1 VPTFRSFWYGD
12 QLPTYQRLAM
22 KSFVDFGH
30 TYELFTYRKFD
41 VPDGVTLRDASE
53 ILPET
58 RVFFY
63 GDQAGTGRGSVSA
76 FSNLFRYHLL
86 KRFGDWWV
94 DADVVCLSD
103 KIPSDEIFMGWEYED
118 LVGTALL
125 KFPASHPLLSA
136 LVDAA
141 ERNGR
146 EVDWGASGP
155 NLLTRLVQE
164 QSLLHLLAPQPF
176 AYPVQSRDALHVLM
190 PAQTESVRERVRGSP
205 FLHLWNEI
213 FRRAVVFTWMAPPPG
228 SFVGELFERHG
239 ISFGGAMTYTADQI
253 TRLNENYYRFTLSDW
268 DRKQIVLAHN
278 ELKRERELTAALRHE
293 LETACEQF
301 RALADESAQF
311 RQQIEDL
318 RNSRSWRATSMLR
331 SMGRYARSL
340 RSRLP

>member
-1 VPTFRSFWYGD
+1 
-12 QLPTYQRLAM
+12 
-22 KSFVDFGH
+22 
-30 TYELFTYRKFD
+30 
-41 VPDGVTLRDASE
+41 
-53 ILPET
+53 
-58 RVFFY
+58 
-63 GDQAGTGRGSVSA
+63 
-76 FSNLFRYHLL
+76 
-86 KRFGDWWV
+86 
-94 DADVVCLSD
+94 
-103 KIPSDEIFMGWEYED
+103 
-118 LVGTALL
+118 
-125 KFPASHPLLSA
+125 
-136 LVDAA
+136 
-141 ERNGR
+141 
-146 EVDWGASGP
+146 
-155 NLLTRLVQE
+155 
-164 QSLLHLLAPQPF
+164 
-176 AYPVQSRDALHVLM
+176 
-190 PAQTESVRERVRGSP
+190 
-205 FLHLWNEI
+205 
-213 FRRAVVFTWMAPPPG
+213 MAPPPG